1 VSDNV
6 PEGATGP
13 GGAVGPDNPGRDT
26 GEGDTGEGDTGDGD
40 TDATS
45 VRRALDILL
54 FAPVGVA
61 LTVAEDLP
69 ALIVKGR
76 KRFEDD
82 IRNARIIGKF
92 VVTHASPQRP
102 RRSGS

>member
-1 VSDNV
+1 MSDNV

-26 GEGDTGEGDTGDGD
+26 GEGDTGEGDNGDGD

-54 FAPVGVA
+54 N
-61 LTVAEDLP
+61 
-69 ALIVKGR
+69 
-76 KRFEDD
+76 DD
-82 IRNARIIGKF
+82 
-92 VVTHASPQRP
+92 
-102 RRSGS
+102 